1 MATVQWS
8 FSTRSSAYRW
18 NHYLLASTPNATD
31 GASDYEFY
39 NFADKVNSIP
49 AYSRIDRVIFW
60 TRMGASIGSN
70 EGYVKINGSG
80 GTTFCEGSGGWDWFN
95 LNAVNGFPYV
105 NGDTSQ
111 INLASYCH
119 SMTQDAG
126 WLPNL
131 YYYVSRQ
138 GSGLARNF
146 SIELTIT
153 WEYTP
158 PQFTVN
164 VSAGEGG
171 TVSGGGTTDCGGS
184 RTITATPNTGY
195 KFVKWS
201 DGNTSASRA
210 ITCNNPTQFQTT
222 YNLTAEFT
230 PSVIKHTI
238 STVASPSGGGTV
250 VGAGTYE
257 YGKTATLKATAADGY
272 KFVKWNDGATAAT
285 RTLTVTG
292 AATYTAYFV
301 VDKVLCDTNKPT
313 QIFIDTDEVKEVYID
328 TTKVYG

>member
-8 FSTRSSAYRW
+8 FSTRSSLYRW

-49 AYSRIDRVIFW
+49 DYSRINSVIFW
-60 TRMGASIGSN
+60 TRMGASVGKN

-111 INLASYCH
+111 INLVSYCH

-138 GSGLARNF
+138 AATGLPRNF

-153 WEYTP
+153 WDYTP

-171 TVSGGGTTDCGGS
+171 TVSGGGTTACGGS
-184 RTITATPNTGY
+184 RTITATANTGY

-201 DGNTSASRA
+201 DENTSASRT
-210 ITCNNPTQFQTT
+210 ITCNSPTQFQTT
-222 YNLTAEFT
+222 YNLTAYFELDK
-230 PSVIKHTI
+230 INKLYI
-238 STVASPSGGGTV
+238 GTSQPKELYI
-250 VGAGTYE
+250 GTQ
-257 YGKTATLKATAADGY
+257 KVKA
-272 KFVKWNDGATAAT
+272 
-285 RTLTVTG
+285 
-292 AATYTAYFV
+292 
-301 VDKVLCDTNKPT
+301 
-313 QIFIDTDEVKEVYID
+313 VYIG